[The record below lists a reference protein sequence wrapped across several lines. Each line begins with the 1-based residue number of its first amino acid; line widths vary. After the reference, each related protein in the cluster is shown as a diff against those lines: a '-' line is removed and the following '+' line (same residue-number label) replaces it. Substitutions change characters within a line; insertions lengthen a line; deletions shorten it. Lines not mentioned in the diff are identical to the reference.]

1 VLNQDLFEDPKD
13 VTIARLKTAIN
24 AFKKYDE
31 KRKKYYQS
39 LAIKVGELESYVEE
53 MSDTQKINKHCVN
66 QRVQLHNLQ
75 EKVDKLTN
83 QLDEL
88 NKKYLAVV
96 DENKNLIAKINEQNV

>member
-1 VLNQDLFEDPKD
+1 
-13 VTIARLKTAIN
+13 
-24 AFKKYDE
+24 
-31 KRKKYYQS
+31 
-39 LAIKVGELESYVEE
+39 
-53 MSDTQKINKHCVN
+53 MN